1 MRSPTISSIESKSNP
16 PLPVFDPDKIIRSG
30 RPKGYLSGMLIRA
43 GLAAVTYS
51 IVMVAVLLFSR
62 IILDGAPAIVTKEFP
77 FVDIEF
83 LTARNETLHVF
94 DDARG
99 ERHQLPASKYSQYVS
114 DHGSD
119 AVYNEKTFSYSGGG
133 IAGPIAGTALL
144 TIGSILLALFF
155 GVSAAIYLAEYAKQ
169 SPFIHAV
176 RLAILNLAG
185 IPSIVFGLFGFSV
198 FVLAVPVITAEPSD
212 RSLLVIPILI
222 NEWVISFQGWNSSL
236 MAGCATLACMI
247 LPVVITASEESLRA
261 VPQGFR
267 DASLAM
273 GCTRWQTIRKCVLP
287 YSMPGILTSS
297 LLAISRV
304 AGETAPI
311 MFTAAVAAK
320 DDFPWEGL
328 DSPLDILSSQV
339 QALPYHIYTLA
350 ARIPS
355 SEYTQRAQYGSV
367 LVFLILVAILSF
379 GSMVLRAKLRRKLKW

>member
-1 MRSPTISSIESKSNP
+1 MFNP
-16 PLPVFDPDKIIRSG
+16 ENLIRKG
-30 RPKGYLSGMLIRA
+30 LPKGYFKDVFVRSLLGGITYLMVLI
-43 GLAAVTYS
+43 
-51 IVMVAVLLFSR
+51 AVLLFAK
-62 IILDGAPAIVTKEFP
+62 IIIDGAPAIFTTKFP

-83 LTARNETLHVF
+83 LTAKNETLHVF
-94 DDARG
+94 DDAKG
-99 ERHQLPASKYSQYVS
+99 TRHQLPASKYNEYISAHPGEQI
-114 DHGSD
+114 
-119 AVYNEKTFSYSGGG
+119 YNEQTFSYSGGG
-133 IAGPIAGTALL
+133 IAGPIVGTALL
-144 TIGSILLALFF
+144 TCGSIILALFF
-155 GVSAAIYLAEYAKQ
+155 GVCAAIYLAEYAKQ
-169 SPFIHAV
+169 GSFIHAV

-198 FVLAVPVITAEPSD
+198 FVLAAPVLTATPAD
-212 RSLLVIPILI
+212 RSLLVIPFFIEGWAL
-222 NEWVISFQGWNSSL
+222 SFQGWNSSL

-273 GCTRWQTIRKCVLP
+273 GGTRWQTIRKCVLP
-287 YSMPGILTSS
+287 YSLPGILTSS
-297 LLAISRV
+297 LLAITRV

-320 DDFPWEGL
+320 DDLPWEGL
-328 DSPLDILSSQV
+328 ANPFDILSSQV

-379 GSMVLRAKLRRKLKW
+379 GSMVLRAKMRKKLKW

>member
-1 MRSPTISSIESKSNP
+1 M
-16 PLPVFDPDKIIRSG
+16 FDPEKLIRKG
-30 RPKGYLSGMLIRA
+30 LPKGYFKSILVRSLLGGITYLIV
-43 GLAAVTYS
+43 L
-51 IVMVAVLLFSR
+51 IAVLLFAK
-62 IILDGAPAIVTKEFP
+62 IIIDGAPAIFSTKFP
-77 FVDIEF
+77 FVDINF
-83 LTARNETLHVF
+83 LTAKNETLHVF
-94 DDARG
+94 DDSQG
-99 ERHQLPASKYSQYVS
+99 ERHQLPASEYSAYVKAHS
-114 DHGSD
+114 VE
-119 AVYNEKTFSYSGGG
+119 AIFNEKTFSYSGGG

-144 TIGSILLALFF
+144 TVGSIIIALFF

-169 SPFIHAV
+169 SPFIHAI

-198 FVLAVPVITAEPSD
+198 FVLAVPVITDSPSD
-212 RSLLVIPILI
+212 RTLLALPLYI
-222 NEWVISFQGWNSSL
+222 NDWFISFQGWNSSL
-236 MAGCATLACMI
+236 IAGCATLACMI

-273 GCTRWQTIRKCVLP
+273 GGTRWQTIRKCVLP

-297 LLAISRV
+297 LLAITRV

-320 DDFPWEGL
+320 DDFPWQGL
-328 DSPLDILSSQV
+328 ANPFDILSSQV

-355 SEYTQRAQYGSV
+355 SEYTERAQFGSV
-367 LVFLILVAILSF
+367 LVFLMLVASLSF
-379 GSMVLRAKLRRKLKW
+379 GSMYLRAKLRRKLKW

>member
-1 MRSPTISSIESKSNP
+1 MFNP
-16 PLPVFDPDKIIRSG
+16 ENLIRQG
-30 RPKGYLSGMLIRA
+30 LPKGYFKDMFVRGLLGGITYLMVLI
-43 GLAAVTYS
+43 
-51 IVMVAVLLFSR
+51 AVLLFGK
-62 IILDGAPAIVTKEFP
+62 IIVDGAPAIFTTKFP

-83 LTARNETLHVF
+83 LTAKNETLHVF
-94 DDARG
+94 DDAQG
-99 ERHQLPASKYSQYVS
+99 VRHQLPASKYNDYIKAHPDQQI
-114 DHGSD
+114 
-119 AVYNEKTFSYSGGG
+119 YNEQTFSYSGGG
-133 IAGPIAGTALL
+133 IAGPIVGTALL
-144 TIGSILLALFF
+144 TCGSIILALFF
-155 GVSAAIYLAEYAKQ
+155 GVCAAIYLAEYAKQ

-198 FVLAVPVITAEPSD
+198 FVLAAPVITGSPAD
-212 RSLLVIPILI
+212 RSLFVLPLFIDGWSL
-222 NEWVISFQGWNSSL
+222 SFQGWNSSL

-273 GCTRWQTIRKCVLP
+273 GGTRWQTIRKCVLP
-287 YSMPGILTSS
+287 YSLPGILTSS
-297 LLAISRV
+297 LLAITRV

-320 DDFPWEGL
+320 DDLPWEGL
-328 DSPLDILSSQV
+328 ANPFGVLSSQV

-355 SEYTQRAQYGSV
+355 SEYTQRAQFGSV

-379 GSMVLRAKLRRKLKW
+379 GSMVLRAKMRKKLKW

>member
-1 MRSPTISSIESKSNP
+1 MFNP
-16 PLPVFDPDKIIRSG
+16 ENLIRQG
-30 RPKGYLSGMLIRA
+30 LPKGYFKDMLVRSLLGGI
-43 GLAAVTYS
+43 TYL
-51 IVMVAVLLFSR
+51 MVLIAVLLFGK
-62 IILDGAPAIVTKEFP
+62 IIVDGAPAIFTTKFP

-83 LTARNETLHVF
+83 LTAKNETLHVF
-94 DDARG
+94 DDAQG
-99 ERHQLPASKYSQYVS
+99 VRHQLPASKYNDYIKAHPDQQI
-114 DHGSD
+114 
-119 AVYNEKTFSYSGGG
+119 YNEQTFSYSGGG
-133 IAGPIAGTALL
+133 IAGPIVGTALL
-144 TIGSILLALFF
+144 TCGSIILALFF
-155 GVSAAIYLAEYAKQ
+155 GVCAAIYLAEYAKQ
-169 SPFIHAV
+169 GSFIHAV

-198 FVLAVPVITAEPSD
+198 FVLAAPVITATPVD
-212 RSLLVIPILI
+212 RSLFVLPLFIDGWSL
-222 NEWVISFQGWNSSL
+222 SFQGWNSSL

-273 GCTRWQTIRKCVLP
+273 GGTRWQTIRKCVLP
-287 YSMPGILTSS
+287 YSLPGILTSS
-297 LLAISRV
+297 LLAITRV

-320 DDFPWEGL
+320 DDLPWEGL
-328 DSPLDILSSQV
+328 ANPFGVLSSQV

-379 GSMVLRAKLRRKLKW
+379 GSMVLRAKMRKKLKW

>member
-1 MRSPTISSIESKSNP
+1 M
-16 PLPVFDPDKIIRSG
+16 FDPDKLIRKGPPKGHFKDVLIRSLLG
-30 RPKGYLSGMLIRA
+30 GITYLIVLIA
-43 GLAAVTYS
+43 IS
-51 IVMVAVLLFSR
+51 LFAK
-62 IILDGAPAIVTKEFP
+62 IIIDGAPALTTSKFP
-77 FVDIEF
+77 FVDIGF
-83 LTARNETLHVF
+83 LTAKNETLHVF
-94 DDARG
+94 DDAQG
-99 ERHQLPASKYSQYVS
+99 TRHQLPASQYNNYLS
-114 DHGSD
+114 SHKGENI
-119 AVYNEKTFSYSGGG
+119 YNEQTFSYSGGG

-144 TIGSILLALFF
+144 TIGSIILALFF

-198 FVLAVPVITAEPSD
+198 FVLAVPVITATPSD
-212 RSLLVIPILI
+212 RSLLAIPLFI
-222 NEWVISFQGWNSSL
+222 NDWVLSFQGWNSSL
-236 MAGCATLACMI
+236 IAGCATLACMI
-247 LPVVITASEESLRA
+247 LPVIITASEESLRA

-273 GCTRWQTIRKCVLP
+273 GGTRWQTIRKCVLP
-287 YSMPGILTSS
+287 YSLPGILTSS
-297 LLAISRV
+297 LLAITRV

-328 DSPLDILSSQV
+328 SNPFAILSSQV

-350 ARIPS
+350 ARIPN

-367 LVFLILVAILSF
+367 LVFLILVAVLSF
-379 GSMVLRAKLRRKLKW
+379 ASMVLRAKMRRKLKW

>member
-1 MRSPTISSIESKSNP
+1 M
-16 PLPVFDPDKIIRSG
+16 LDPEILIRKG
-30 RPKGYLSGMLIRA
+30 MPKGYFKDILVRVLLGS
-43 GLAAVTYS
+43 VTYF
-51 IVMVAVLLFSR
+51 IVIIAVLLFAK
-62 IILDGAPAIVTKEFP
+62 IIIDGAPAIFSTKFP

-83 LTARNETLHVF
+83 LTAKNETLHVF
-94 DDARG
+94 DDVEG
-99 ERHQLPASKYSQYVS
+99 TRHQLPASKYNEYLGAHPDQTI
-114 DHGSD
+114 
-119 AVYNEKTFSYSGGG
+119 YNEKTFSYSGGG
-133 IAGPIAGTALL
+133 IAGPIVGTTLL
-144 TIGSILLALFF
+144 TVGAITMALFF

-169 SPFIHAV
+169 SPFIQIV

-198 FVLAVPVITAEPSD
+198 FVLVVPVITSAPAD
-212 RSLLVIPILI
+212 RSLLVIPLLI
-222 NEWVISFQGWNSSL
+222 QDYVLSFQGWNSSL

-247 LPVVITASEESLRA
+247 LPVIITASEESLRA

-273 GCTRWQTIRKCVLP
+273 GATRWQTIRKCVLP
-287 YSMPGILTSS
+287 YSLPGILTSS
-297 LLAISRV
+297 LLAITRV

-328 DSPLDILSSQV
+328 SNPLDILSSQV

-350 ARIPS
+350 ARIPN

-367 LVFLILVAILSF
+367 LVFLILVAVLSF
-379 GSMVLRAKLRRKLKW
+379 GSMILRAKLRAKLKW